1 MTSSSDFALKPQP
14 RAFSRRGWV
23 VLGVVVLA
31 ALALLALILRFYDAE
46 GGIRVTG
53 GVGAAEQAGL
63 IATIE
68 PRSVDP
74 RLGEATVVLSFAWQ
88 APAIGEDDTM
98 LANTRITV
106 ITSQGVQQGTYDSG
120 DPVGQVEVTLG
131 LDGEEAAYPFDS
143 HSGLM
148 AISAESFVVADD
160 GTETVTGS
168 VPIGLLA
175 DGGVSG
181 WNTAMDLGSGL
192 APDQLATVTY
202 DRSFSTQVFAML
214 LLVLSIIIALCAIV
228 AGVLVGT
235 NRRRV
240 EATMLSW
247 VAALLFALPL
257 LRNYMPGSPPV
268 GAAIDVYVYL
278 WVIVVAVAALILFVY
293 GWSMQGR
300 AALRDVRG

>member
-1 MTSSSDFALKPQP
+1 M
-14 RAFSRRGWV
+14 SRRGWQ
-23 VLGVVVLA
+23 VLGAVVLA
-31 ALALLALILRFYDAE
+31 GLALLALILRFYDAE
-46 GGIRVTG
+46 GGIRATG
-53 GVGAAEQAGL
+53 GVGPAEQAGL

-74 RLGEATVVLSFAWQ
+74 RLGEATVLLSFAWL
-88 APAIGEDDTM
+88 APSTGEDDTM

-106 ITSQGVQQGTYDSG
+106 ITSQGVQQATYASG
-120 DPVGQVEVTLG
+120 DPVGQVEARLG
-131 LDGEEAAYPFDS
+131 IDGEEAAYPFDS
-143 HSGLM
+143 HAGLM

-181 WNTAMDLGSGL
+181 WNTAMELTSGL
-192 APDQLATVTY
+192 APEPLASVTY
-202 DRSFSTQVFAML
+202 TRSFSTQFFAVL
-214 LLVLSIIIALCAIV
+214 LLVLSIIIALRAIV

-257 LRNYMPGSPPV
+257 LRNYMPGSPSV
-268 GAAIDVYVYL
+268 GAAIDIYVYL
-278 WVIVVAVAALILFVY
+278 WVIVVAVVALILFVY
-293 GWSMQGR
+293 GWSVQGR
-300 AALRDVRG
+300 AALEDVRG